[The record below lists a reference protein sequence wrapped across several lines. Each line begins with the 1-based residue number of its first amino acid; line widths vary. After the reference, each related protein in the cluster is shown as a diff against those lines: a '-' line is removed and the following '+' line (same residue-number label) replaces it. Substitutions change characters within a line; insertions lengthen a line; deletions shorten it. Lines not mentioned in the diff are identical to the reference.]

1 MMQNPNIDVSAH
13 KQIVFG
19 GEDIAAS
26 GSVVFSG
33 FGHRDI
39 RLIVNIA
46 GPFNGC
52 DVQFTVTPVDPLDG
66 TTPLG
71 TAVTGAV
78 LNAPGVQMLY
88 LSADS
93 DTFEVSWV
101 VNGAPGPIQSANV
114 SLVAKAAGGQVKGV
128 GVGAYVPDPI
138 GEYPEPTAGEEAPL
152 SLDGSGN
159 LISRSQVL
167 TDEDSFL
174 DAFAGTALEPAWQTD
189 LQNGGAYA
197 VADSLL
203 TLIPGLVSG
212 AIVDVFREADY
223 GPMSAAI
230 LARINQRVI
239 GQEVVFGFTDA
250 VTGQAVEVVF
260 DRDDQTSVKF
270 RTRSSTGVDDVL
282 ETAVVLSGGALTS
295 TQHEYMLE
303 VNTSYCALFI
313 DGELRAKHTDRI
325 PYPYTVLTLHLV
337 AQNLQAMTS
346 QTYVQIAAVAFRNHD
361 QVEIGAHMSAEAL
374 PVALRGSAKVLVQDE
389 TGTTAQVV
397 TESLASLSASDLATQ
412 ALLREVVSELRKLNL
427 HLEIMTETHV
437 EDEDVS

>member
-1 MMQNPNIDVSAH
+1 MTMQNPNIDVSAH

-39 RLIVNIA
+39 RLIVNIT

-66 TTPLG
+66 TTPVG
-71 TAVTGAV
+71 TSVTGAV
-78 LNAPGVQMLY
+78 LNAPGVQMLH

-101 VNGAPGPIQSANV
+101 VNGAPGPIQNANV
-114 SLVAKAAGGQVKGV
+114 ALLARAAGGQVKGV
-128 GVGAYVPDPI
+128 GVGAFVPDPV
-138 GEYPEPTAGEEAPL
+138 GEYQAPAAGEEAPL
-152 SLDGSGN
+152 SLDGAGN
-159 LISRSQVL
+159 LIARSQVL

-174 DAFAGTALEPAWQTD
+174 DDFPGVALDPVWQTD
-189 LQNGGAYA
+189 LQNGGVYV
-197 VADSLL
+197 VASSLL

-212 AIVDVFREADY
+212 AVVDVFREADY
-223 GPMSAAI
+223 APMSVAI
-230 LARINQRVI
+230 LAKINQRVI
-239 GQEVVFGFTDA
+239 GQEIAFRFVAA
-250 VTGQAVEVVF
+250 VTGQAAEVVF

-270 RTRSSTGVDDVL
+270 RTSSAAGDVL
-282 ETAVVLSGGALTS
+282 ESIVILSGGGVTN
-295 TQHEYMLE
+295 TEHEYRLE

-313 DGELRAKHTDRI
+313 DGELRKKHTDHI
-325 PYPYTVLTLHLV
+325 PYPYTVLTLRLV
-337 AQNLQAMTS
+337 AQNLQVMTS

-361 QVEIGAHMSAEAL
+361 QVEIGMHLDGEVL
-374 PVALRGSAKVLVQDE
+374 PVETRGQTKVLVQDDA
-389 TGTTAQVV
+389 GVTAQVV